1 MTYTVI
7 GRCPR
12 NGNLGIGI
20 ATYSLAV
27 GATCP
32 WFAPGRGALSTQAF
46 TNPDL
51 GPAGVELLGAGRLP
65 EEVISELRR
74 LGAEFEYR
82 QIAVLDRSGSAAAH
96 SGKRIRQWAGH
107 VIGDGVIAMGNGLA
121 GGGVIEAM
129 AGAFAASESLELAG
143 RLMSTLEAGRDAGG
157 QEPSPGNHLPERSA
171 VLLVYGPGPVALTD
185 LRVDLH
191 DDAVGELRRTFEI
204 YSTYEPYYEQRRR
217 DPGRLQ
223 AQEDWTREHFS
234 GEDPKGDP
242 GGNQVG

>member
-1 MTYTVI
+1 MTYTVL

-12 NGNLGIGI
+12 TGNLGIGI

-51 GPAGVELLGAGRLP
+51 GPAAVKLLDAGREP
-65 EEVISELRR
+65 EEVLPELRR
-74 LGAEFEYR
+74 LDARFEYR
-82 QIAVLDRSGSAAAH
+82 QVGVIDRSGSAAAH
-96 SGKRIRQWAGH
+96 SGDKIRQWAGH
-107 VIGDGVIAMGNGLA
+107 LIGNGVIAMGNGLA
-121 GGGVIEAM
+121 GVGVIEAM
-129 AGAFAASESLELAG
+129 ANAFAESESLELAG
-143 RLMSTLEAGRDAGG
+143 RLISALEAGRDAGG

-171 VLLVYGPGPVALTD
+171 VLLVYGLGPVALTD

-191 DDAVGELRRTFEI
+191 DDAVGELRRTFEM
-204 YSTYEPYYEQRRR
+204 YSAYAPYYEQRHR

-223 AQEDWTREHFS
+223 PQEDWTRENV
-234 GEDPKGDP
+234 P
-242 GGNQVG
+242 GRDQ

>member
-12 NGNLGIGI
+12 TGNLGIGI

-27 GATCP
+27 GTTCP
-32 WFAPGRGALSTQAF
+32 WFAPGCGALSTQAF

-51 GPAGVELLGAGRLP
+51 GPAGVELLGAGRGP
-65 EEVISELRR
+65 EEVLSELRR
-74 LGAEFEYR
+74 LDAEFEYR
-82 QIAVLDRSGSAAAH
+82 QVGVIDLSGSAAAH
-96 SGKRIRQWAGH
+96 SGEKIRQWAGH
-107 VIGDGVIAMGNGLA
+107 VIGDGVITMGNGLA
-121 GGGVIEAM
+121 GAGVIEAM
-129 AGAFAASESLELAG
+129 AGAFAEGESLELAG
-143 RLMSTLEAGRDAGG
+143 RLMSALEAGLDAGG

-191 DDAVGELRRTFEI
+191 DDAVGGLRRTFEM
-204 YSTYEPYYEQRRR
+204 YSTYEPYYEQRHR

-223 AQEDWTREHFS
+223 AQEDWTRENVP
-234 GEDPKGDP
+234 D
-242 GGNQVG
+242 